1 MAVFRIHRREWEAWA
16 AAQARKRARSESK
29 SSKRRHGSQAGEHA
43 NADGPDGDDGAD
55 DDVGGA
61 DDEDGDWD
69 GAGDDDETPWRTPSK
84 PKSTSS
90 SRKTKPHPKQGISS
104 GLSTVVRHAGGARE
118 VRRGAGASGSAGGKS
133 AREGGAKPAKEKT
146 QWWKELGSGTVK
158 GSMRL

>member
-29 SSKRRHGSQAGEHA
+29 SSKRRHGSQAG
-43 NADGPDGDDGAD
+43 DGSRAGEGGNDAD

-61 DDEDGDWD
+61 DDEDEDGE
-69 GAGDDDETPWRTPSK
+69 GAGDDETPWRTPSK

-118 VRRGAGASGSAGGKS
+118 VRRGAGASTG
-133 AREGGAKPAKEKT
+133 
-146 QWWKELGSGTVK
+146 
-158 GSMRL
+158 RLSLLDCWGIRGVATEAVVSRPCRLQLALQLA